1 MKSSHHKIFVADE
14 DNIRIDVF
22 LSSKIEGFSRSK
34 IKKIII
40 DGKVLIDNQTVK
52 PSLILNQGQ
61 EIFCDLEIK
70 EKENVLEPQKVDFDI
85 IFEDE
90 HFIVINKPAGLV
102 VHPGNGNYS
111 NTLANGLLYYLK
123 DISTLDP
130 SRPGIVHR
138 LDMDTSGVIVTV
150 KNEKAHHAVSKLFEN
165 RKVEKEYKAIVWG
178 TPEEENIIKNYIQR
192 DLRNKTAFRISE
204 TTGREAIT
212 KYKTIENFGPLS
224 LVSLYPKT
232 GRTHQLRVHMKSIG
246 HPIFA
251 DDKYS
256 GGNKNIKSFHTK
268 YSSIL
273 RRCFKIG
280 RRQMLHA
287 SSIEFI
293 HPFTNKKLKFETDL
307 PSDILNLIK
316 LLKDEF

>member
-1 MKSSHHKIFVADE
+1 MSENKGKM
-14 DNIRIDVF
+14 
-22 LSSKIEGFSRSK
+22 SK
-34 IKKIII
+34 
-40 DGKVLIDNQTVK
+40 TAYH
-52 PSLILNQGQ
+52 
-61 EIFCDLEIK
+61 LENYFEPIS
-70 EKENVLEPQKVDFDI
+70 VVRLEP
-85 IFEDE
+85 E
-90 HFIVINKPAGLV
+90 
-102 VHPGNGNYS
+102 
-111 NTLANGLLYYLK
+111 
-123 DISTLDP
+123 
-130 SRPGIVHR
+130 
-138 LDMDTSGVIVTV
+138 
-150 KNEKAHHAVSKLFEN
+150 
-165 RKVEKEYKAIVWG
+165 
-178 TPEEENIIKNYIQR
+178 
-192 DLRNKTAFRISE
+192 
-204 TTGREAIT
+204 
-212 KYKTIENFGPLS
+212 
-224 LVSLYPKT
+224 T
-232 GRTHQLRVHMKSIG
+232 GRTHQLRVHMKHIG